1 MQNKKNSRISLPAGD
16 WDIPKIPHPNITTCI
31 TYLLKSF
38 EHPGLAAHSSLVSC
52 RIDPFMLVWYS
63 LVTLSVRLL
72 ALKVRKF
79 SEWNCGKGQIIS
91 KGLFGVFEF
100 SQKTNK
106 QIRFWYC
113 QAKKTNLFIHF
124 LEESEDTKSCF
135 EII

>member
-1 MQNKKNSRISLPAGD
+1 MCVSTSYTYKGKVKDPRYMQNKKDSRISLPAGD

-79 SEWNCGKGQIIS
+79 SE
-91 KGLFGVFEF
+91 
-100 SQKTNK
+100 
-106 QIRFWYC
+106 
-113 QAKKTNLFIHF
+113 
-124 LEESEDTKSCF
+124 
-135 EII
+135 